1 MSKLLANDG
10 DTIVFRLCSYPSFT
24 KELDVLHTAHSFQPT
39 GSRNRGFTLIEL
51 LVVIAIIGVLVGLLL
66 PAVQQAREAAR
77 RASCSNN
84 MRQHGLA
91 MHNFENARKFFP
103 AAAYTS
109 KLLDSSKNLPT
120 PKANRLKKEHAWTA
134 FVLTNLEQGN
144 VEYDFNKNW
153 WENTAAAAIQPSVFK
168 CPSALPPS
176 GGYASIDGP
185 TRDSNDSNAP
195 PLNPGDYGQR
205 DYEAL
210 TAVDDKILPD
220 AQNPW
225 TDDGDEC
232 DGALPNNKE
241 TRVAQITDGMSNTLM
256 FVEKASAPDVYMG
269 RGNLTPVSGQTNQ
282 TIAALDSLG
291 SGKMDGM
298 DPACPDRDSD
308 PENRCERKRN
318 ANNAPFN
325 VTNDGEAYSF
335 HPGICVVSSM
345 DGATHTLADSM
356 DVKVFASMVT
366 RAGGSYTA
374 SNGMRESNI
383 EW

>member
-1 MSKLLANDG
+1 MSTLFAIGGSQIVFHKKLLHS
-10 DTIVFRLCSYPSFT
+10 LT
-24 KELDVLHTAHSFQPT
+24 KELDVLHTAHFSQPT

-91 MHNFENARKFFP
+91 MHNYENAHKHFP
-103 AAAYTS
+103 AAVYDKKIATKPDKY
-109 KLLDSSKNLPT
+109 PI
-120 PKANRLKKEHAWTA
+120 PKANPARKEHCWTA
-134 FVLTNLEQGN
+134 YVLTNLEQGN
-144 VEYDFNKNW
+144 VPYDFTKNW

-176 GGYASIDGP
+176 GGYPQIDGN
-185 TRDSNDSNAP
+185 TRDSDSAAP
-195 PLNPGDYGQR
+195 LLTPGDYGQR

-210 TAVDDKILPD
+210 TGVKEYILPD
-220 AQNPW
+220 GQNPW
-225 TDDGDEC
+225 IDDGDEC
-232 DGALPNNKE
+232 RGGLIKNRE
-241 TRVAQITDGMSNTLM
+241 TRVAEIVDGMSNTLM

-269 RGNLTPVSGQTNQ
+269 RGNLSPMSGQTNQ

-291 SGKMDGM
+291 PAKLHGI
-298 DPACPDRDSD
+298 DPACPDRDTD
-308 PENRCERKRN
+308 PDNRCKRKKN
-318 ANNAPFN
+318 AGNAPFN

-335 HPGICVVSSM
+335 HPGIIVGCSM
-345 DGATHTLADSM
+345 DGATHTLSESM
-356 DVKVFASMVT
+356 DLKLFGSMIT
-366 RAGGSYTA
+366 RGGGAYTA
-374 SNGMRESNI
+374 SNGVRESSI

>member
-1 MSKLLANDG
+1 M
-10 DTIVFRLCSYPSFT
+10 
-24 KELDVLHTAHSFQPT
+24 LHTAHSSQPT

-91 MHNFENARKFFP
+91 MHNFENARKHFP

-109 KLLDSSKNLPT
+109 KLNDPNRSYPKM
-120 PKANRLKKEHAWTA
+120 KANPLNKEHAWTA
-134 FVLTNLEQGN
+134 FVLANLEQGN

-153 WENTAAAAIQPSVFK
+153 WENTQAAAIQPSVFK

-176 GGYASIDGP
+176 GGYGAIDGP
-185 TRDSNDSNAP
+185 TRDNNDSIAP
-195 PLNPGDYGQR
+195 SLNPDDYGQR

-210 TAVDDKILPD
+210 TGVDDSILPD
-220 AQNPW
+220 AQNIW
-225 TDDGDEC
+225 SEDGNEC
-232 DGALPNNKE
+232 DGALPNNQE
-241 TRVAQITDGMSNTLM
+241 TRVAQITDGLSNTLM

-291 SGKMDGM
+291 SGKLHGM
-298 DPACPDRDSD
+298 DPACPDRETD
-308 PENRCERKRN
+308 PENRCKRKRH
-318 ANNAPFN
+318 AGNAPFN
-325 VTNDGEAYSF
+325 VTNDGEAYGF
-335 HPGICVVSSM
+335 HPGIIVVSSM
-345 DGATHTLADSM
+345 DGATHTLSESM
-356 DVKVFASMVT
+356 DLVLFASMIT
-366 RAGGSYTA
+366 RSGGRYTNPNGAGKEPQIA
-374 SNGMRESNI
+374 
-383 EW
+383 W